1 MVNKHILIIEDQ
13 SSIADTIDYA
23 LKTEGYTCSWA
34 NTGIQGIEMLTNTVV
49 DLVILDI
56 GLPDMSGFEV
66 CKLIRKKS
74 DLPIIFLSA
83 RNDEMDKVVALEI
96 GGDDYIVK
104 PHSARELLARVK
116 TILKRQTTNNVAS
129 IDNKTKFII
138 NEHKRVIEFCNSP
151 LDLTNYEY
159 GILKELLSS
168 PGRAFSRDQLMS
180 AVWASPDESY
190 DRSVDTHIKTIRAK
204 IHAISPK
211 DNSLITHRG
220 IGYSIKVD

>member
-1 MVNKHILIIEDQ
+1 MIHKHILIIEDQ
-13 SSIADTIDYA
+13 SSIADTISYA
-23 LKTEGYTCSWA
+23 LQTEGYNCSWA
-34 NTGIQGIEMLTNTVV
+34 SNGTNGIEMLTSNVV

-83 RNDEMDKVVALEI
+83 RDDEMDRVVALEI
-96 GGDDYIVK
+96 GGDDYVVK
-104 PHSARELLARVK
+104 PHSPRELLARVK
-116 TILKRQTTNNVAS
+116 AILKRQTSDNLAIINNK
-129 IDNKTKFII
+129 IKFIVH
-138 NEHKRVIEFCNSP
+138 EQKRTIEFCNIP

-159 GILKELLSS
+159 GILKVLLSS
-168 PGRAFSRDQLMS
+168 PGRAFSREQLMS
-180 AVWASPDESY
+180 AVWASPEESY

-204 IHAISPK
+204 IHAISSK

-220 IGYSIKVD
+220 FGYSIKID